1 MSSGVSTLFVA
12 EPSRSLYVRP
22 PLVAD
27 CSALAA
33 VLFQEAERDEAL
45 ARLSGH
51 ELHAP
56 QLLDIEL
63 ASVALKKARSGDA
76 EVAQAGLEL
85 YGQAALTLHR
95 VDPIAVV
102 ELAQKCRLSA
112 CDAAYLWLA
121 AELKVP
127 LLTFDRALGT
137 AAAAYLGA
145 LR

>member
-1 MSSGVSTLFVA
+1 MSPAAALFVA
-12 EPSRSLYVRP
+12 EPSAAWYSRP
-22 PLVAD
+22 ALVAD

-33 VLFQEAERDEAL
+33 VLFQEAERDSAL

-56 QLLDIEL
+56 ELLDFEL

-76 EVAQAGLEL
+76 EVAGAGLEL
-85 YGQAALTLHR
+85 YQQAALTLHR
-95 VDPIAVV
+95 VNAPAVV
-102 ELAQKCRLSA
+102 ALAQQCRLSA
-112 CDAAYLWLA
+112 YDAAYLWLA

-127 LLTFDRALGT
+127 LLTFDQKLGI

-145 LR
+145 LE